1 MTITNA
7 RPPASRADWWR
18 NAVVYEIYVRSF
30 ADGNGDGLGDLR
42 GVISRLDH
50 LTALGVDGGYDVTDY
65 REVNPRFGTLDD
77 FDALVGECPRR
88 GIKVIV
94 DIVAN
99 HSSDQHPWF
108 QAALSSAPGSRARER
123 YVFADGRGDRG
134 ELPPTDW
141 RSWFH
146 TSAWQRV
153 ADGQWYLHLFDAAQP
168 DLNWSNPEVQADFER
183 TLRFWSD
190 RGVDGFRVDVAHGLA
205 KDLVPLRDDGGA

>member
-50 LTALGVDGGYDVTDY
+50 LTALGVDAIWLTPFYPSPLVDGGYDVVDY
-65 REVNPRFGTLDD
+65 RDVEPRFGTLDD
-77 FDALVGECPRR
+77 FDALVGECHRR

-108 QAALSSAPGSRARER
+108 QEALNSAPGSRARER

-153 ADGQWYLHLFDAAQP
+153 
-168 DLNWSNPEVQADFER
+168 VQADF
-183 TLRFWSD
+183 
-190 RGVDGFRVDVAHGLA
+190 
-205 KDLVPLRDDGGA
+205 